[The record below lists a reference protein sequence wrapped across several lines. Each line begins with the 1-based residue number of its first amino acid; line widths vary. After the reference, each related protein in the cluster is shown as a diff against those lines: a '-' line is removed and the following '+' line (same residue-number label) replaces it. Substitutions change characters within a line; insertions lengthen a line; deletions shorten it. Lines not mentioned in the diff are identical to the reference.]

1 MHVVISEIITFCVI
15 TLCVRKVISICVKR
29 LLHFALKILFHF
41 ASMLLHFAGII
52 TFCGVTGSLKNDD
65 GNGDENGQ
73 KSNTFR
79 LAEQQP
85 CTCIT
90 SFCTFLCRRCAIT
103 RWKCLIRFVE
113 EGNTRHQRSLYLYT
127 HVVLF
132 LFLFFWKASASARV
146 RQTRERSERAGS
158 ATKIS
163 FPHPYPFALGE
174 INLPRFK
181 FYHARPTDFEQ
192 KIECLWTGY

>member
-1 MHVVISEIITFCVI
+1 M
-15 TLCVRKVISICVKR
+15 
-29 LLHFALKILFHF
+29 LLHFALV
-41 ASMLLHFAGII
+41 LHFAAILITFCVNI
-52 TFCGVTGSLKNDD
+52 TFCGDYYILRRNRELKKRWRQRRR
-65 GNGDENGQ
+65 ERQ

-79 LAEQQP
+79 PAKQQP

-146 RQTRERSERAGS
+146 RQTRERSGRAGS